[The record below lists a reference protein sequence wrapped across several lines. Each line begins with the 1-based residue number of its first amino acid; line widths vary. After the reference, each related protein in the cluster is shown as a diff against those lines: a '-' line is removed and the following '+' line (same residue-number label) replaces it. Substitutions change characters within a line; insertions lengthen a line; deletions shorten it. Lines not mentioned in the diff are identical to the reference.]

1 MDEIDA
7 LIDEVVSGEAD
18 AEVEDAEELAP
29 DESAEDTAED
39 VDVDDDAD
47 DTEPSDDEAEPD
59 EEGVP
64 GSGDAAPDVT
74 PPTPTQPTGPTPE
87 QIQAYHEHIRLQN
100 EQLAQLREAQRIREA
115 EEQVAALQARWAD
128 MDPDDAHREE
138 LEFVADQYQLQ
149 LQGANQ
155 AVQTM
160 RQQQATE
167 EFERKEAAAKPLAIQ
182 KCIKEYEL
190 KPGDADL
197 LSVAGTAHQM
207 VEIAGKL
214 QARRKAN
221 TSAARKQKA
230 ENLKAN
236 PALKGGRAGAS
247 VAAPVE
253 EYGYGDLD
261 KYLDEEFANLR

>member
-1 MDEIDA
+1 MDDIDA
-7 LIDEVVSGEAD
+7 LINEVVDGEAD
-18 AEVEDAEELAP
+18 AKVDNAEELTP
-29 DESAEDTAED
+29 DESAEDTAD
-39 VDVDDDAD
+39 DADVDDDAE
-47 DTEPSDDEAEPD
+47 DTEPSDDELEPD
-59 EEGVP
+59 EEEVP
-64 GSGDAAPDVT
+64 DSGDAEPDVT
-74 PPTPTQPTGPTPE
+74 PPTPIQPTGPTPE

-100 EQLAQLREAQRIREA
+100 EQLAELREQQRIREA
-115 EEQVAALQARWAD
+115 EEQIAALQARWAD

-138 LEFVADQYQLQ
+138 LEFVANQYQMQ

-155 AVQTM
+155 AVGTM
-160 RQQQATE
+160 RQQMATE
-167 EFERKEAAAKPLAIQ
+167 EFQRKEDAAKPQAIQ
-182 KCIKEYEL
+182 KCITEYGL

-197 LSVAGTAHQM
+197 LGVAGTAHQM

-230 ENLKAN
+230 ENIRAN
-236 PALKGGRAGAS
+236 PALKGGRAGAA

-253 EYGYGDLD
+253 DYGYGDLD